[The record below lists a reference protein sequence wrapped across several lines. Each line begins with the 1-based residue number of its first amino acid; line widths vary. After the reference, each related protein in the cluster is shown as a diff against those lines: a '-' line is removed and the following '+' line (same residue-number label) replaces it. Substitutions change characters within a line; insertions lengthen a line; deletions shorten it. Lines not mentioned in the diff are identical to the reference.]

1 MNTARRIV
9 LETLKQQMKELR
21 KGLETQQSFKKQ
33 QEIEKHLEN
42 VIDLYLK
49 LKHHRR

>member
-1 MNTARRIV
+1 MNTTRRIV
-9 LETLKQQMKELR
+9 LEKLKQQMKELC
-21 KGLETQQSFKKQ
+21 KGLETQQSFEKQ